1 MAKVGKVF
9 KGLFKVIFAC
19 LTIVTGVLVFGF
31 LGLNFLEYTG
41 SASGWGVTLTT
52 STYVTGYSLAFKGPL
67 MAIANAGSATTGA
80 NSLGNV
86 GMSVGM
92 LIAFILLCVAL
103 VFAVIYLVCA
113 WGKKGAE
120 IKKFFAFGSA
130 LCFLACGVLFFC
142 VVPLGKSALMELLKS
157 EEIVKA
163 YKIGSGAICSGVF
176 SIVAALFALIAGAL
190 GPKDN

>member
-41 SASGWGVTLTT
+41 SASGWGITLTT

-80 NSLGNV
+80 TSLGNV

-142 VVPLGKSALMELLKS
+142 AVPLGKSALMELVKS
-157 EEIVKA
+157 EELVKA
-163 YKIGSGAICSGVF
+163 YKLGNGAICSGVF